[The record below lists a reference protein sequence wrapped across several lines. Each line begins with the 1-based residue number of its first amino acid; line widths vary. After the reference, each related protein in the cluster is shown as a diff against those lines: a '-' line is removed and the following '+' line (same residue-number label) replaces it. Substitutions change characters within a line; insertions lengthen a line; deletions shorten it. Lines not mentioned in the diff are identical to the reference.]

1 MAVSF
6 KKKSLF
12 SKGIIH
18 AEFFDPA
25 TDNLIGYSA
34 YVSNFGLQGSMNNGE
49 VAAGPGN
56 MLVMC
61 IPDTARLNITA
72 QTADTDL
79 NSLALPIGGTIAG
92 NGIIET
98 VIGVVASGST
108 ISLSGAVSPYGGQ
121 NGAIAYVL
129 TSSGTDKASTEAQS
143 GVAHAVS
150 AGGAIEDFEATNGN
164 TYCVKYF
171 IANSSA
177 EVLSIPAL
185 FAPKVVRAHFAV
197 NLYAKEGGSDVMS
210 SSIVGIRHYYFP
222 YYFFTAAMNETA
234 SQTET
239 GTVDLSGTCL
249 TYEEAISSGN
259 CASVGNQL
267 YGFIVDEML
276 GSNTSTSKVDGLY
289 FIGAGAGYSVQA
301 TKTLALPIKY
311 SINGVLTNISDMA
324 QVTFTSSD
332 TEKATIPEH
341 SNVVTGVAQGDV
353 VVTATVTNSAT
364 NATYTAV
371 CNVTVTAQQ

>member
-25 TDNLIGYSA
+25 TDDLIGFSA
-34 YVSNFGLQGSMNNGE
+34 YVSNFSVQGSMNNGE
-49 VAAGPGN
+49 VAAGPGS

-79 NSLALPIGGTIAG
+79 NSLSLPVGGTVAG
-92 NGIIET
+92 SGIIET
-98 VIGVVASGST
+98 VIGVAATGASISVSNAVA
-108 ISLSGAVSPYGGQ
+108 PYGGA

-129 TSSGTDKASTEAQS
+129 TSSGSDKAAVEAQS
-143 GVAHAVS
+143 GIAHSVGLDGTIA
-150 AGGAIEDFEATNGN
+150 DFTATNGN

-171 IANSSA
+171 ITNSSA

-222 YYFFTAAMNETA
+222 YYFFTSTLNETA

-249 TYEEAISSGN
+249 TFEESIASGN

-267 YGFIVDEML
+267 YGYIVDEMI
-276 GSNTSTSKVDGLY
+276 GANSSTSKIDGIY
-289 FIGAGAGYSVQA
+289 FIGLGAGASVARTQ
-301 TKTLALPIKY
+301 TIALPIKY
-311 SINGVLTNISDMA
+311 SVNGVLTNISDMS

-332 TEKATIPEH
+332 TTKATIPTH
-341 SNVVTGVAQGDV
+341 SNVATGVAVGNTTI
-353 VVTATVTNSAT
+353 TASVTNSAT
-364 NATYTAV
+364 NVTYTTTCELAV
-371 CNVTVTAQQ
+371 TNT

>member
-25 TDNLIGYSA
+25 TDNLIGFSA
-34 YVSNFGLQGSMNNGE
+34 YVSNFSVQGSMNNGE
-49 VAAGPGN
+49 VAAGPGA

-79 NSLALPIGGTIAG
+79 NSLSLPVGGTVAG
-92 NGIIET
+92 SGIIET
-98 VIGVVASGST
+98 VIGVAATGASISVSNAVA
-108 ISLSGAVSPYGGQ
+108 PYGGA
-121 NGAIAYVL
+121 NGAVAYVL
-129 TSSGTDKASTEAQS
+129 TSSGADKAAVEAQS
-143 GVAHAVS
+143 GVAHAVGLDGTI
-150 AGGAIEDFEATNGN
+150 ADFTATNGN

-171 IANSSA
+171 ITNSSA

-222 YYFFTAAMNETA
+222 YYFFTSALNETA

-249 TYEEAISSGN
+249 TYEEAIATGN

-267 YGFIVDEML
+267 YGYIVDEMI
-276 GSNTSTSKVDGLY
+276 GANSSTAKIDGLY
-289 FIGAGAGYSVQA
+289 FIGLGAGASVARTQ
-301 TKTLALPIKY
+301 TIALPIKY
-311 SINGVLTNISDMA
+311 SVNGVLTNISDMS

-332 TEKATIPEH
+332 TTKATIPTH
-341 SNVVTGVAQGDV
+341 SNVATGVAVGSTII
-353 VVTATVTNSAT
+353 TATVTNSAT
-364 NATYTAV
+364 NVTYTAN
-371 CNVTVTAQQ
+371 CNLSVTNS

>member
-25 TDNLIGYSA
+25 TDDLIGFSA
-34 YVSNFGLQGSMNNGE
+34 YVSNFSVQGSMNNGE
-49 VAAGPGN
+49 VAAGPGS

-79 NSLALPIGGTIAG
+79 NSLSLPVGGTVTG
-92 NGIIET
+92 SGIIET
-98 VIGVVASGST
+98 VIGVAASGAT
-108 ISLSGAVSPYGGQ
+108 ISVSNAVAPYGGA

-129 TSSGTDKASTEAQS
+129 TSSGSDKAAVEAQS
-143 GVAHAVS
+143 GVAHAVGLDGTI
-150 AGGAIEDFEATNGN
+150 ADFTATNGN

-171 IANSSA
+171 ITNSSA

-222 YYFFTAAMNETA
+222 YYFFTSTLNETA

-249 TYEEAISSGN
+249 TFEEAIASGN

-267 YGFIVDEML
+267 YGYIVDEMI
-276 GSNTSTSKVDGLY
+276 GANSSTSKVDGLY
-289 FIGAGAGYSVQA
+289 FIGLGAGATVARTQ
-301 TKTLALPIKY
+301 TIALPIKY
-311 SINGVLTNISDMA
+311 SVNGVLTNISDMS

-332 TEKATIPEH
+332 TTKATIPQH
-341 SNVVTGVAQGDV
+341 SNIATGVAAGSTTI
-353 VVTATVTNSAT
+353 TATVTNSAT
-364 NATYTAV
+364 NVTYTAT
-371 CNVTVTAQQ
+371 CDLTVTAS

>member
-18 AEFFDPA
+18 AEFFDVA
-25 TDNLIGYSA
+25 TDDLIGYSA
-34 YVSNFGLQGSMNNGE
+34 YVSNFSVQGSMNNGE
-49 VAAGPGN
+49 VAAGPGS

-61 IPDTARLNITA
+61 IPDTARLNVTA

-79 NSLALPIGGTIAG
+79 NSLALPVGGTVAG
-92 NGIIET
+92 SGIIET
-98 VIGVVASGST
+98 VIGVAAAGAT
-108 ISLSGAVSPYGGQ
+108 ISVSNAVAPYGGA

-129 TSSGTDKASTEAQS
+129 TSSGSDKAAVEAQS
-143 GVAHAVS
+143 GVAHAVGLDGTI
-150 AGGAIEDFEATNGN
+150 ADFTSVSGN

-171 IANSSA
+171 ITNSSA

-197 NLYAKEGGSDVMS
+197 NLYSKEGGSDVMS
-210 SSIVGIRHYYFP
+210 SSIVGIRHYFFP
-222 YYFFTAAMNETA
+222 YYFFTSTLNETA

-249 TYEEAISSGN
+249 TYEEAIASGN

-267 YGFIVDEML
+267 YGYIVDEMI
-276 GSNTSTSKVDGLY
+276 GANSSTSKIDGLY
-289 FIGAGAGYSVQA
+289 FIGLGAGATVVRGQ
-301 TKTLALPIKY
+301 TITLPIKY
-311 SINGVLTNISDMA
+311 SVNGVLTNISDMS
-324 QVTFTSSD
+324 QVSFTSSD
-332 TEKATIPEH
+332 TTKATIPAH
-341 SNVVTGVAQGDV
+341 SNVATGVATGSTV
-353 VVTATVTNSAT
+353 ITATVTNSST
-364 NATYTAV
+364 SATYTAT
-371 CNVTVTAQQ
+371 CELTVTAS

>member
-25 TDNLIGYSA
+25 TDDLIGYSA
-34 YVSNFGLQGSMNNGE
+34 YVSNFGLAGSMNNGE

-61 IPDTARLNITA
+61 IPDTARLNVTA

-79 NSLALPIGGTIAG
+79 NSLAMPIGGTVAG

-98 VIGVVASGST
+98 VVGVAASSST
-108 ISLSGAVSPYGGQ
+108 ITVANAVAPYGGK

-129 TSSGTDKASTEAQS
+129 TSSGSDKNAVEAQS
-143 GVAHAVS
+143 GVAHPVLE
-150 AGGAIEDFEATNGN
+150 GGIIGDFEANNGN

-171 IANSSA
+171 ITNSSA

-197 NLYAKEGGSDVMS
+197 NLYSKEGGSDVMS

-249 TYEEAISSGN
+249 TYEDAITSGN
-259 CASVGNQL
+259 CAAVGNQL
-267 YGFIVDEML
+267 YGFIVDEMI
-276 GSNTSTSKVDGLY
+276 GSSTSTSKVDGLY
-289 FIGAGAGYSVQA
+289 FIGGGAGYSVAA
-301 TKTLALPIKY
+301 THTIALPIKY
-311 SINGVLTNISDMA
+311 SINGVLSNISDMN
-324 QVTFTSSD
+324 QVTFTSG
-332 TEKATIPEH
+332 TPAKVTIPEH
-341 SNVVTGVAQGDV
+341 SNVATGAATGSSVI
-353 VVTATVTNSAT
+353 TATVTNST
-364 NATYTAV
+364 TGVTYTAT
-371 CNVTVTAQQ
+371 CTVTVTA

>member
-34 YVSNFGLQGSMNNGE
+34 YVSNFGLAGSMNNGE
-49 VAAGPGN
+49 VAAGPGS

-61 IPDTARLNITA
+61 IPDTARLNVTA

-79 NSLALPIGGTIAG
+79 NSLALPVGGTVEG

-98 VIGVVASGST
+98 VIGVAATGASLTVSN
-108 ISLSGAVSPYGGQ
+108 AVSPYGGK
-121 NGAIAYVL
+121 NGAVAYVL
-129 TSSGTDKASTEAQS
+129 TSSGADKAAVEAAS
-143 GVAHAVS
+143 GTAHAVNLDGTI
-150 AGGAIEDFEATNGN
+150 ADFTAVSGN

-171 IANSSA
+171 VTNSSA

-222 YYFFTAAMNETA
+222 YYFFTAAMSETA

-249 TYEEAISSGN
+249 TFEEAIEAGN
-259 CASVGNQL
+259 CASIGNQL
-267 YGFIVDEML
+267 YGFIVDEMI
-276 GSNTSTSKVDGLY
+276 GANSSTSKVDGIY
-289 FIGAGAGYSVQA
+289 FIGLGAGATVVRTQTIS
-301 TKTLALPIKY
+301 LPIKY
-311 SINGVLTNISDMA
+311 SVNGVLTNISDMS

-332 TEKATIPEH
+332 TTKATIPAH
-341 SNVVTGVAQGDV
+341 SNVATGVAAGNTTI
-353 VVTATVTNSAT
+353 TASVTNSPT
-364 NATYTAV
+364 GATYTATCV
-371 CNVTVTAQQ
+371 LTVTAS

>member
-25 TDNLIGYSA
+25 TDDLIGFSA
-34 YVSNFGLQGSMNNGE
+34 YVSNFSVQGSMNNGE
-49 VAAGPGN
+49 VAAGPGS

-79 NSLALPIGGTIAG
+79 NSLSLPVGGTVAG
-92 NGIIET
+92 SGIIET
-98 VIGVVASGST
+98 VIGVAATGASISVSNAVA
-108 ISLSGAVSPYGGQ
+108 PYGGA

-129 TSSGTDKASTEAQS
+129 TSSGSDKAAVEAQS
-143 GVAHAVS
+143 GVAHAVGLDGTI
-150 AGGAIEDFEATNGN
+150 ADFTATNGN

-171 IANSSA
+171 ITNSSA

-222 YYFFTAAMNETA
+222 YYFFTSTLNETA

-249 TYEEAISSGN
+249 TFEEAIASGN

-267 YGFIVDEML
+267 YGYIVDEMI
-276 GSNTSTSKVDGLY
+276 GANSSTSKVDGLY
-289 FIGAGAGYSVQA
+289 FIGLGAGATVARTQ
-301 TKTLALPIKY
+301 TIALPIKY
-311 SINGVLTNISDMA
+311 SVNGVLANISDMS

-332 TEKATIPEH
+332 TTKATIPQH
-341 SNVVTGVAQGDV
+341 SNIATGVAAGNTTI
-353 VVTATVTNSAT
+353 TATVTNSAT
-364 NATYTAV
+364 NVTYTAT
-371 CNVTVTAQQ
+371 CDLTVTAS

>member
-34 YVSNFGLQGSMNNGE
+34 YVSNFGLAGSMNNGE
-49 VAAGPGN
+49 VAAGPGS

-61 IPDTARLNITA
+61 IPDTARLNVTA

-79 NSLALPIGGTIAG
+79 NSLALPVGGTVEG
-92 NGIIET
+92 NGVIET
-98 VIGVVASGST
+98 VIGVAATGASLTVSN
-108 ISLSGAVSPYGGQ
+108 AVTPYGGK
-121 NGAIAYVL
+121 NGAVAYVL
-129 TSSGTDKASTEAQS
+129 TSSGSDKATVEASS
-143 GVAHAVS
+143 GIAHTVNLDGTIADFTAVS
-150 AGGAIEDFEATNGN
+150 GN

-171 IANSSA
+171 VTNSSA

-222 YYFFTAAMNETA
+222 YYFFTAAMSETA

-249 TYEEAISSGN
+249 TYEEAIEAGN
-259 CASVGNQL
+259 CASIGNQL
-267 YGFIVDEML
+267 YGFIVDEMI
-276 GSNTSTSKVDGLY
+276 GSNSSTSKVDGLY
-289 FIGAGAGYSVQA
+289 FIGLGAGATIVRTQTIS
-301 TKTLALPIKY
+301 LPIKY
-311 SINGVLTNISDMA
+311 SVNGVLTNISDMS

-332 TEKATIPEH
+332 TTKATIPAH
-341 SNVVTGVAQGDV
+341 SNVATGVAAGNTTI
-353 VVTATVTNSAT
+353 TASVTNSST
-364 NATYTAV
+364 GATYTATCV
-371 CNVTVTAQQ
+371 LTVTAS

>member
-12 SKGIIH
+12 SKGIVH

-25 TDNLIGYSA
+25 TDDLVGYSA
-34 YVSNFGLQGSMNNGE
+34 YVSNFGLAGSMNNGE
-49 VAAGPGN
+49 VAAGPGA
-56 MLVMC
+56 MLIMC
-61 IPDTARLNITA
+61 IPDTARLNVTA

-79 NSLALPIGGTIAG
+79 NSLALPVGGTVGG

-98 VIGVVASGST
+98 VIGVAATSGT
-108 ISLSGAVSPYGGQ
+108 ISLTNAVSPYGGQ
-121 NGAIAYVL
+121 NGAVCYIL
-129 TSSGTDKASTEAQS
+129 TSSGSDKGAVEAASGTAHT
-143 GVAHAVS
+143 VAS
-150 AGGAIEDFEATNGN
+150 DGTIEDFTAVSGN

-171 IANSSA
+171 VENSSA
-177 EVLSIPAL
+177 EVLPIPAL

-222 YYFFTAAMNETA
+222 YYFFTATINETS

-249 TYEEAISSGN
+249 TYEEAISSGS

-276 GSNTSTSKVDGLY
+276 GVNSSTSKVDGIY
-289 FIGAGAGYSVQA
+289 FIGLGAGATVAVGGS
-301 TKTLALPIKY
+301 LALPIKY
-311 SINGVLTNISDMA
+311 SINGVLSNISDMS

-332 TEKATIPEH
+332 ATKASIDTH
-341 SNVVTGVAQGDV
+341 SNVVTGVATGTATI
-353 VVTATVTNSAT
+353 TATVTNAST
-364 NATYTAV
+364 GATYTAT
-371 CNVTVTAQQ
+371 CQVTVTSA

>member
-12 SKGIIH
+12 SKGIVH
-18 AEFFDPA
+18 CEFFDVA
-25 TDNLIGYSA
+25 TDDLIGYSA
-34 YVSNFGLQGSMNNGE
+34 YVSNFTVQGSMNNGE
-49 VAAGPGN
+49 VAAGPGS

-61 IPDTARLNITA
+61 IPDTARLNVTA

-79 NSLALPIGGTIAG
+79 NSLALPVGGTVAG

-98 VIGVVASGST
+98 VIGVAATSSTLT
-108 ISLSGAVSPYGGQ
+108 ISNAVAPYGGQ

-129 TSSGTDKASTEAQS
+129 TSSGSDKATVEAAS
-143 GVAHAVS
+143 GTAHAVDENGVI
-150 AGGAIEDFEATNGN
+150 ADFTAVSGN

-171 IANSSA
+171 ITNSSA

-210 SSIVGIRHYYFP
+210 SSIVGIRHYFFP
-222 YYFFTAAMNETA
+222 YYFFTSALNETA

-249 TYEEAISSGN
+249 TYEEAIVEGN
-259 CASVGNQL
+259 CTSVGNQL
-267 YGFIVDEML
+267 YGYIVDEMI
-276 GSNTSTSKVDGLY
+276 GTNSSTSKVDGLY
-289 FIGAGAGYSVQA
+289 FVGLGAGVSVVAGNTV
-301 TKTLALPIKY
+301 TLPIKY
-311 SINGVLTNISDMA
+311 SVNGVLTNISDMS
-324 QVTFTSSD
+324 QVTFTSG
-332 TEKATIPEH
+332 TTTKATIPTH
-341 SNVVTGVAQGDV
+341 SNVVTGVSAGTSEI
-353 VVTATVTNSAT
+353 TATVTNSVTGAV
-364 NATYTAV
+364 YTAKTT
-371 CNVTVTAQQ
+371 VTVTNT

>member
-25 TDNLIGYSA
+25 TDDLVGYSA

-49 VAAGPGN
+49 VAAGPGA

-61 IPDTARLNITA
+61 IPDTARLNVTA

-79 NSLALPIGGTIAG
+79 NSLALPVGGTVAG
-92 NGIIET
+92 NGVIET
-98 VIGVVASGST
+98 VVGVAASSATLTLSNAVA
-108 ISLSGAVSPYGGQ
+108 PYGGK

-129 TSSGTDKASTEAQS
+129 TSSGSDKNATEAQS
-143 GVAHAVS
+143 GVAHAVGLDGVI
-150 AGGAIEDFEATNGN
+150 ADFEATNGN

-171 IANSSA
+171 ITNSSA

-222 YYFFTAAMNETA
+222 YYYFTATMNETA

-249 TYEEAISSGN
+249 TYEQAIESGN
-259 CASVGNQL
+259 CANVGNQL
-267 YGFIVDEML
+267 YGFIVDEMI
-276 GSNTSTSKVDGLY
+276 GANSSTTKVDGLY
-289 FIGAGAGYSVQA
+289 FIGAGAGYTVQA
-301 TKTLALPIKY
+301 TKTLTLPIKY
-311 SINGVLTNISDMA
+311 SINGVLSNISDMN
-324 QVTFTSSD
+324 QVTFTSSA
-332 TEKATIPEH
+332 TGKATIPQH
-341 SNVVTGVAQGDV
+341 SNVVTGVTTGDTV
-353 VVTATVTNSAT
+353 ITATVTNSAT
-364 NATYTAV
+364 NVTYTAT
-371 CNVTVTAQQ
+371 CNVTVTA

>member
-25 TDNLIGYSA
+25 TDNLVGYSA
-34 YVSNFGLQGSMNNGE
+34 YVSNFGLAGSMNNGE
-49 VAAGPGN
+49 VAAGPGS

-61 IPDTARLNITA
+61 IPDTARLNVTA

-79 NSLALPIGGTIAG
+79 NSLALPVGGTVEG
-92 NGIIET
+92 NGVIET
-98 VIGVVASGST
+98 VIGVAATGASLTVSNAVA
-108 ISLSGAVSPYGGQ
+108 PYGGK
-121 NGAIAYVL
+121 NGAVAYVL
-129 TSSGTDKASTEAQS
+129 TSSGADKAAVEAAS
-143 GVAHAVS
+143 GLAHTVNLDGTIADFTAVS
-150 AGGAIEDFEATNGN
+150 GN

-171 IANSSA
+171 ITNSSA

-222 YYFFTAAMNETA
+222 YYFFTATMNETA

-249 TYEEAISSGN
+249 TFEEAIEAGN

-267 YGFIVDEML
+267 YGFIVDEMI
-276 GSNTSTSKVDGLY
+276 GANSSTSKVDGLY
-289 FIGAGAGYSVQA
+289 FIGLGAGATVVRTQTIS
-301 TKTLALPIKY
+301 LPIKY
-311 SINGVLTNISDMA
+311 SVNGVLTNISDMS

-332 TEKATIPEH
+332 TTKATIPAH
-341 SNVVTGVAQGDV
+341 SNVATGVAAGNTTI
-353 VVTATVTNSAT
+353 TASVTNSST
-364 NATYTAV
+364 GATYTATCV
-371 CNVTVTAQQ
+371 LTVTAS

>member
-12 SKGIIH
+12 SKGIVH
-18 AEFFDPA
+18 CEFFDVA
-25 TDNLIGYSA
+25 TDDLIGYSA
-34 YVSNFGLQGSMNNGE
+34 YVSNFTVQGSMNNGE
-49 VAAGPGN
+49 VAAGPGS

-61 IPDTARLNITA
+61 IPDTARLNVTA

-79 NSLALPIGGTIAG
+79 NSLALPVGGTVAG

-98 VIGVVASGST
+98 VIGVAATSSTLT
-108 ISLSGAVSPYGGQ
+108 ISNAVAPYGGQ

-129 TSSGTDKASTEAQS
+129 TSSGSDKATVEAAS
-143 GVAHAVS
+143 GTAHAVDENGVI
-150 AGGAIEDFEATNGN
+150 ADFTAVSGN

-171 IANSSA
+171 ITNSSA

-210 SSIVGIRHYYFP
+210 SSIVGIRHYFFP
-222 YYFFTAAMNETA
+222 YYFFTSALNETA

-249 TYEEAISSGN
+249 TYEEAIAEGN
-259 CASVGNQL
+259 CTSVGNQL
-267 YGFIVDEML
+267 YGYIVDEMI
-276 GSNTSTSKVDGLY
+276 GTNSSTSKVDGLY
-289 FIGAGAGYSVQA
+289 FVGLGAGVSVVAGNTV
-301 TKTLALPIKY
+301 TLPIKY
-311 SINGVLTNISDMA
+311 SVNGVLTNISDMS
-324 QVTFTSSD
+324 QVTFTSG
-332 TEKATIPEH
+332 TTTKATIPTH
-341 SNVVTGVAQGDV
+341 SNVVTGVSAGTSEI
-353 VVTATVTNSAT
+353 TATVTNSVTGAV
-364 NATYTAV
+364 YTAKTT
-371 CNVTVTAQQ
+371 VTVTNT

>member
-25 TDNLIGYSA
+25 TDNLIGFSA
-34 YVSNFGLQGSMNNGE
+34 YVSNFSVQGSMNNGE
-49 VAAGPGN
+49 VAAGPGA

-79 NSLALPIGGTIAG
+79 NSLSLPVGGTVAG
-92 NGIIET
+92 SGIIET
-98 VIGVVASGST
+98 VIGVAATGAT
-108 ISLSGAVSPYGGQ
+108 ISVSNAVAPYGGA
-121 NGAIAYVL
+121 NGAVAYVL
-129 TSSGTDKASTEAQS
+129 TSSGSDKAAVEAQS
-143 GVAHAVS
+143 GVAHAVGLDGTI
-150 AGGAIEDFEATNGN
+150 ADFTATNGN

-171 IANSSA
+171 ITNSSA

-222 YYFFTAAMNETA
+222 YYFFTSALNETA

-249 TYEEAISSGN
+249 TYEEAIASGN

-267 YGFIVDEML
+267 YGYIVDEMI
-276 GSNTSTSKVDGLY
+276 GANSSTAKIDGIY
-289 FIGAGAGYSVQA
+289 FIGLGAGATVARTQTIS
-301 TKTLALPIKY
+301 LPIKY
-311 SINGVLTNISDMA
+311 SVNGVLTNISDMS

-332 TEKATIPEH
+332 TTKATIPTH
-341 SNVVTGVAQGDV
+341 SNIATGVAAGNTTI
-353 VVTATVTNSAT
+353 TATVTNSAT
-364 NATYTAV
+364 NVTYTST
-371 CNVTVTAQQ
+371 CDLTVTNS

>member
-25 TDNLIGYSA
+25 TDDLIGYSA
-34 YVSNFGLQGSMNNGE
+34 YVSNFGLAGSMNNGE
-49 VAAGPGN
+49 VAAGPGS

-61 IPDTARLNITA
+61 IPDTARLNVTA

-79 NSLALPIGGTIAG
+79 NSLAMPIGGTVG
-92 NGIIET
+92 GDGIIET
-98 VIGVVASGST
+98 VVGVAATGST
-108 ISLSGAVSPYGGQ
+108 LTLSNAVAPYGGK
-121 NGAIAYVL
+121 NGAVAYVL
-129 TSSGTDKASTEAQS
+129 TSSGSDKNAVEAQS
-143 GVAHAVS
+143 GVAHPVGD
-150 AGGAIEDFEATNGN
+150 GGAIGDFEATNGN

-171 IANSSA
+171 VTNSSA

-197 NLYAKEGGSDVMS
+197 NLYSKDGGSDVMS

-222 YYFFTAAMNETA
+222 YYFFTATINETA

-267 YGFIVDEML
+267 YGFIVDEMI
-276 GSNTSTSKVDGLY
+276 GSNSSTSKVDGLY
-289 FIGAGAGYSVQA
+289 FIGGGAGYSVTASQ
-301 TKTLALPIKY
+301 TIVLPIKY
-311 SINGVLTNISDMA
+311 SVNGVLSNISDMN
-324 QVTFTSSD
+324 QVTFTSG
-332 TEKATIPEH
+332 TTQKVTIPEH
-341 SNVVTGVAQGDV
+341 SNVATGVAAGSSV
-353 VVTATVTNSAT
+353 ITATVTNSAT
-364 NATYTAV
+364 GITYTAT
-371 CNVTVTAQQ
+371 CTVTVT

>member
-25 TDNLIGYSA
+25 TDDLIGYSA
-34 YVSNFGLQGSMNNGE
+34 YVSNFGLAGSMNNGE
-49 VAAGPGN
+49 VAAGPGS

-79 NSLALPIGGTIAG
+79 NSLALPVGGTVAG
-92 NGIIET
+92 NGVIET
-98 VIGVVASGST
+98 VVGVAASGST
-108 ISLSGAVSPYGGQ
+108 LTVSNAVAPYGGQ

-129 TSSGTDKASTEAQS
+129 TSSGTDKAAVEAAS
-143 GVAHAVS
+143 GIAHAVGLDGTI
-150 AGGAIEDFEATNGN
+150 ADFTATNGN

-171 IANSSA
+171 ITNSSA

-197 NLYAKEGGSDVMS
+197 NLYSKDGSGDVMS

-222 YYFFTAAMNETA
+222 YYFFTATMNETA

-249 TYEEAISSGN
+249 TYEEAITAGN
-259 CASVGNQL
+259 CAAVGNQL
-267 YGFIVDEML
+267 YGFIVDEMI
-276 GSNTSTSKVDGLY
+276 GANSSTSKVDGIY
-289 FIGAGAGYSVQA
+289 FVGLGAGATVVRGATIALPVKYSV
-301 TKTLALPIKY
+301 
-311 SINGVLTNISDMA
+311 NGVLTNISDMT

-332 TEKATIPEH
+332 TTKATIPAH
-341 SNVVTGVAQGDV
+341 SNVATGVAAGNSNI
-353 VVTATVTNSAT
+353 TASVTNSAT
-364 NATYTAV
+364 GVTYTAT
-371 CNVTVTAQQ
+371 CALTVTAS

>member
-25 TDNLIGYSA
+25 TDDLIGYSA
-34 YVSNFGLQGSMNNGE
+34 YVSNFGLAGSMNNGE

-79 NSLALPIGGTIAG
+79 NSLAMPIGGTVAG

-98 VIGVVASGST
+98 VVGVAAASST
-108 ISLSGAVSPYGGQ
+108 ISVSNAVAPYGGA

-129 TSSGTDKASTEAQS
+129 TSSGSDKNAVEAQS
-143 GVAHAVS
+143 GIAHHVGS
-150 AGGAIEDFEATNGN
+150 EGVIEDFEANSGN

-171 IANSSA
+171 ITNSSA

-222 YYFFTAAMNETA
+222 YYFFTAAMNETT

-249 TYEEAISSGN
+249 TYEDAISSGN

-267 YGFIVDEML
+267 YGFIVDEMI

-311 SINGVLTNISDMA
+311 SINGVLTNISDMN
-324 QVTFTSSD
+324 QVTFVSSD
-332 TEKATIPEH
+332 TTKVTIPEH
-341 SNVVTGVAQGDV
+341 SNVVTGAATGSSVI
-353 VVTATVTNSAT
+353 TATVTNSAT
-364 NATYTAV
+364 NVTYTAT
-371 CNVTVTAQQ
+371 CNVTVTA

>member
-25 TDNLIGYSA
+25 TDDLVGYSA
-34 YVSNFGLQGSMNNGE
+34 YVSNFGLAGSMNNGE

-61 IPDTARLNITA
+61 IPDTARLNVTA

-79 NSLALPIGGTIAG
+79 NSLSLPVGGTVAG
-92 NGIIET
+92 NGVIET
-98 VIGVVASGST
+98 VVGVAAASST
-108 ISLSGAVSPYGGQ
+108 ISVSNAVSPYGGQ
-121 NGAIAYVL
+121 NGAIAYIL
-129 TSSGTDKASTEAQS
+129 TSSGSDKNAVEAQS
-143 GVAHAVS
+143 GVAHAV
-150 AGGAIEDFEATNGN
+150 GAEGVIEDFDANSGN

-171 IANSSA
+171 ITNSSA
-177 EVLSIPAL
+177 EVLTIPAL

-222 YYFFTAAMNETA
+222 YYFFTAAMSETA

-249 TYEEAISSGN
+249 TYEQAISSGN

-267 YGFIVDEML
+267 YGFIVDEMI

-289 FIGAGAGYSVQA
+289 FIGGGAGYSVQA

-311 SINGVLTNISDMA
+311 SINGVLSNISDMN
-324 QVTFTSSD
+324 QVTFTSSA
-332 TEKATIPEH
+332 TGKATIPQH
-341 SNVVTGVAQGDV
+341 SNVVTGVSAGDTV
-353 VVTATVTNSAT
+353 ITATVTNSTT
-364 NATYTAV
+364 NVTYTAT
-371 CNVTVTAQQ
+371 CNVTVTA

>member
-25 TDNLIGYSA
+25 TDDLIGYSA
-34 YVSNFGLQGSMNNGE
+34 YVSNFGLAGSMNNGE
-49 VAAGPGN
+49 VAAGPGS

-61 IPDTARLNITA
+61 IPDTARLNVTA

-79 NSLALPIGGTIAG
+79 NSLAMPIGGTVG
-92 NGIIET
+92 GDGIIET
-98 VIGVVASGST
+98 VVGVAATGST
-108 ISLSGAVSPYGGQ
+108 LTLSNAVAPYGGK

-129 TSSGTDKASTEAQS
+129 TSSGSDKNAVEAQS
-143 GVAHAVS
+143 GVAHPVGD
-150 AGGAIEDFEATNGN
+150 GGAIGDFEATNGN

-171 IANSSA
+171 VTNSSA

-197 NLYAKEGGSDVMS
+197 NLYSKEGGSDVMS

-222 YYFFTAAMNETA
+222 YYFFTASLNETA

-267 YGFIVDEML
+267 YGFIVDEMI
-276 GSNTSTSKVDGLY
+276 GSNSSTSKVDGLY
-289 FIGAGAGYSVQA
+289 FIGGGAGYSVAA
-301 TKTLALPIKY
+301 TQTIVLPIKY
-311 SINGVLTNISDMA
+311 SVNGVLSNISDMN
-324 QVTFTSSD
+324 QVTFASGT
-332 TEKATIPEH
+332 TAKVTIPEH
-341 SNVVTGVAQGDV
+341 SNVATGVSAGSSV
-353 VVTATVTNSAT
+353 ITATVTNSAT
-364 NATYTAV
+364 GITYTAT
-371 CNVTVTAQQ
+371 CTVTVT

>member
-12 SKGIIH
+12 SKGIVH
-18 AEFFDPA
+18 CEFFDIA
-25 TDNLIGYSA
+25 TDDLIGYSA
-34 YVSNFGLQGSMNNGE
+34 YVSNFTVQGSMNNGE
-49 VAAGPGN
+49 VAAGPGS

-61 IPDTARLNITA
+61 IPDTARLNVTA

-79 NSLALPIGGTIAG
+79 NSLALPVGGTVAG

-98 VIGVVASGST
+98 VIGVAAISSTLT
-108 ISLSGAVSPYGGQ
+108 ISNAVAPYGGQ

-129 TSSGTDKASTEAQS
+129 TSSGSDKATVEAAS
-143 GVAHAVS
+143 GTAHAVDENGVI
-150 AGGAIEDFEATNGN
+150 ADFTAVSGN

-171 IANSSA
+171 ITNSSA

-210 SSIVGIRHYYFP
+210 SSIVGIRHYFFP
-222 YYFFTAAMNETA
+222 YYFFTSALNETA

-249 TYEEAISSGN
+249 TYEEAIAEGN

-267 YGFIVDEML
+267 YGYIVDEMI
-276 GSNTSTSKVDGLY
+276 GTNSSTSKVDGLY
-289 FIGAGAGYSVQA
+289 FVGLGAGVSVVAGNTV
-301 TKTLALPIKY
+301 TLPIKY
-311 SINGVLTNISDMA
+311 SVNGVLTNISDMS
-324 QVTFTSSD
+324 QVTFTSG
-332 TEKATIPEH
+332 TTTKATIPTH
-341 SNVVTGVAQGDV
+341 SNVVTGVSAGTSEI
-353 VVTATVTNSAT
+353 TATVTNSVTGAV
-364 NATYTAV
+364 YTAKTT
-371 CNVTVTAQQ
+371 VTVTNT

>member
-25 TDNLIGYSA
+25 TDDLIGFSA
-34 YVSNFGLQGSMNNGE
+34 YVSNFSVQGSMNNGE
-49 VAAGPGN
+49 VAAGPGS

-79 NSLALPIGGTIAG
+79 NSLSLPVGGTVTG
-92 NGIIET
+92 SGIIET
-98 VIGVVASGST
+98 VIGVAASGAT
-108 ISLSGAVSPYGGQ
+108 ISVSNAVAPYGGA

-129 TSSGTDKASTEAQS
+129 TSSGSDKAAVEAQS
-143 GVAHAVS
+143 GVAHAVGLDGTI
-150 AGGAIEDFEATNGN
+150 ADFTATNGN

-171 IANSSA
+171 ITNSSA

-222 YYFFTAAMNETA
+222 YYFFTSTLNETA

-249 TYEEAISSGN
+249 TFEEAIATGN

-267 YGFIVDEML
+267 YGYIVDEMI
-276 GSNTSTSKVDGLY
+276 GANSSTSKVDGLY
-289 FIGAGAGYSVQA
+289 FIGLGAGATVARTQ
-301 TKTLALPIKY
+301 TIALPIKY
-311 SINGVLTNISDMA
+311 SVNGVLTNISDMS

-332 TEKATIPEH
+332 TTKATIPQH
-341 SNVVTGVAQGDV
+341 SNIATGVAAGSTTI
-353 VVTATVTNSAT
+353 TATVTNSAT
-364 NATYTAV
+364 NVTYTAT
-371 CNVTVTAQQ
+371 CDLTVTAS

>member
-25 TDNLIGYSA
+25 TDNLVGYSA
-34 YVSNFGLQGSMNNGE
+34 YVSNFGLAGSMNNGE
-49 VAAGPGN
+49 VAAGPGA

-61 IPDTARLNITA
+61 IPDTARLNVTA

-79 NSLALPIGGTIAG
+79 NSLALPVGGTVAG

-98 VIGVVASGST
+98 VIGVAATGST
-108 ISLSGAVSPYGGQ
+108 LTVSNAVAPYGGQ

-129 TSSGTDKASTEAQS
+129 TSSGSDKADVEAHS
-143 GVAHAVS
+143 GEAHLVEANGTIADFTAVS
-150 AGGAIEDFEATNGN
+150 GN

-171 IANSSA
+171 IENSSA

-197 NLYAKEGGSDVMS
+197 NLYSKDGTGDVMS

-222 YYFFTAAMNETA
+222 YYFFTATMNETA

-259 CASVGNQL
+259 CANVGNQL
-267 YGFIVDEML
+267 YGFIVDEMI
-276 GSNTSTSKVDGLY
+276 GANSSTSKVDGLY
-289 FIGAGAGYSVQA
+289 FIGIGAGTSVA
-301 TKTLALPIKY
+301 VGYNLTLPIKY
-311 SINGVLTNISDMA
+311 SVNGVLTNISDMS
-324 QVTFTSSD
+324 QVTFTSSE
-332 TEKATIPEH
+332 TAKATIPAH
-341 SNVVTGVAQGDV
+341 SNVVTGVAAGDSV
-353 VVTATVTNSAT
+353 ITATVTNSAT
-364 NATYTAV
+364 GVTYTAKAD
-371 CNVTVTAQQ
+371 VTVTAP

>member
-12 SKGIIH
+12 SKGIVN

-25 TDNLIGYSA
+25 TNDLIGYSA
-34 YVSNFGLQGSMNNGE
+34 YVSNFSVAGSMNNGE
-49 VAAGPGN
+49 VAAGPGS

-72 QTADTDL
+72 QTADTDI
-79 NSLALPIGGTIAG
+79 NSLSLPVGGTVAG

-98 VIGVVASGST
+98 IIGVAATGST
-108 ISLSGAVSPYGGQ
+108 ISVSNAVAPYGTQ
-121 NGAIAYVL
+121 DVVAYVL
-129 TSSGTDKASTEAQS
+129 TSSGADKAAVEAAS
-143 GVAHAVS
+143 GIAHTVS
-150 AGGAIEDFEATNGN
+150 AGGTIEDFTAVSGN

-171 IANSSA
+171 ITNSSA

-210 SSIVGIRHYYFP
+210 SSIVGVRHYYFP
-222 YYFFTAAMNETA
+222 YYFFTSALNETA

-249 TYEEAISSGN
+249 TYEEAITSGN

-267 YGFIVDEML
+267 YGYIVDEMI
-276 GSNTSTSKVDGLY
+276 GSNSSTSKVDGIY
-289 FIGAGAGYSVQA
+289 FIGLGAGASVVRAQ
-301 TKTLALPIKY
+301 TITLPIKY
-311 SINGVLTNISDMA
+311 SVGGVLSNISDMS

-332 TEKATIPEH
+332 TTKATIPAH
-341 SNVVTGVAQGDV
+341 SNVATGVAAGTTTI
-353 VVTATVTNSAT
+353 TASVTNSST
-364 NATYTAV
+364 GVTYTA
-371 CNVTVTAQQ
+371 NVPLTVTAS

>member
-25 TDNLIGYSA
+25 TDDLIGYSA
-34 YVSNFGLQGSMNNGE
+34 YVSNFGLAGSMNNGE
-49 VAAGPGN
+49 VAAGPGA

-61 IPDTARLNITA
+61 IPDTARLNVTA

-79 NSLALPIGGTIAG
+79 NSLALPVGGTVAG
-92 NGIIET
+92 NGVIET
-98 VIGVVASGST
+98 VVGVSAPGST
-108 ISLSGAVSPYGGQ
+108 LTIAGAVSPYGGQ
-121 NGAIAYVL
+121 NGAVAYVL
-129 TSSGTDKASTEAQS
+129 TSSGSDKAYVEAHS
-143 GVAHAVS
+143 GEAHAVGQDGTIS
-150 AGGAIEDFEATNGN
+150 DFTATNGN

-171 IANSSA
+171 ITNSSA

-197 NLYAKEGGSDVMS
+197 NLYSKDGTGDVMS

-249 TYEEAISSGN
+249 TYEEAIASGN
-259 CASVGNQL
+259 CASIGNQL
-267 YGFIVDEML
+267 YGFIVDEMI
-276 GSNTSTSKVDGLY
+276 GANSSTFKVDGIY
-289 FIGAGAGYSVQA
+289 FIGAGAGYSVA
-301 TKTLALPIKY
+301 ANETLTLPIKY
-311 SINGVLTNISDMA
+311 SINGVLSNISDMN
-324 QVTFTSSD
+324 QVTFTSSA
-332 TEKATIPEH
+332 TGKATIPQH
-341 SNVVTGVAQGDV
+341 SNVVTGVTAGDTV
-353 VVTATVTNSAT
+353 ITATVTNSAT
-364 NATYTAV
+364 NQTYTTV
-371 CNVTVTAQQ
+371 CNVTVTAGT

>member
-34 YVSNFGLQGSMNNGE
+34 YVSNFGLAGSMNNGE
-49 VAAGPGN
+49 VAAGPGS

-61 IPDTARLNITA
+61 IPDTARLNVTA

-79 NSLALPIGGTIAG
+79 NSLALPVGGTVEG
-92 NGIIET
+92 NGVIET
-98 VIGVVASGST
+98 VIGVAATGASLTVSNAVA
-108 ISLSGAVSPYGGQ
+108 PYGGK
-121 NGAIAYVL
+121 NGAVAYVL
-129 TSSGTDKASTEAQS
+129 TSSGADKAAVEAAS
-143 GVAHAVS
+143 GLAHTVNLDGTIADFTAVS
-150 AGGAIEDFEATNGN
+150 GN

-171 IANSSA
+171 ITNSSA

-222 YYFFTAAMNETA
+222 YYFFTATMNETA

-249 TYEEAISSGN
+249 TFEEAIEAGN

-267 YGFIVDEML
+267 YGFIVDEMI
-276 GSNTSTSKVDGLY
+276 GANSSTSKVDGLY
-289 FIGAGAGYSVQA
+289 FIGLGAGATVVRTQTIS
-301 TKTLALPIKY
+301 LPIKY
-311 SINGVLTNISDMA
+311 SVNGVLTNISDMS

-332 TEKATIPEH
+332 TTKATIPAH
-341 SNVVTGVAQGDV
+341 SNVATGVAAGSTTI
-353 VVTATVTNSAT
+353 TASVTNSST
-364 NATYTAV
+364 GATYTATCV
-371 CNVTVTAQQ
+371 LTVTAS

>member
-25 TDNLIGYSA
+25 TDDLIGYSA
-34 YVSNFGLQGSMNNGE
+34 YVSNFGLAGSMNNGE
-49 VAAGPGN
+49 VAAGPGS

-61 IPDTARLNITA
+61 IPDTARLNVTA

-79 NSLALPIGGTIAG
+79 NSLALPVGGTVEG
-92 NGIIET
+92 NGVIET
-98 VIGVVASGST
+98 VIGVAATGASLTVSNAVA
-108 ISLSGAVSPYGGQ
+108 PYGGK

-129 TSSGTDKASTEAQS
+129 TSSGADKASVEAAS
-143 GVAHAVS
+143 GIAHTVNLDGTIADFTAVS
-150 AGGAIEDFEATNGN
+150 GN

-171 IANSSA
+171 ITNSSA

-222 YYFFTAAMNETA
+222 YYFFTATMNETA

-249 TYEEAISSGN
+249 TFEEAIEAGN

-267 YGFIVDEML
+267 YGFIVDEMI
-276 GSNTSTSKVDGLY
+276 GANSSTSKVDGLY
-289 FIGAGAGYSVQA
+289 FIGLGAGATVVRTQTIS
-301 TKTLALPIKY
+301 LPIKY
-311 SINGVLTNISDMA
+311 SVNGVLTNISDMS

-332 TEKATIPEH
+332 TTKATIPAH
-341 SNVVTGVAQGDV
+341 SNVATGVAAGNTTI
-353 VVTATVTNSAT
+353 TASVTNSST
-364 NATYTAV
+364 GATYTATCV
-371 CNVTVTAQQ
+371 LTVTAS

>member
-25 TDNLIGYSA
+25 TDDLIGYSA
-34 YVSNFGLQGSMNNGE
+34 YVSNFGLAGSMNNGE

-79 NSLALPIGGTIAG
+79 NSLAMPIGGTVAG

-98 VIGVVASGST
+98 VVGVAAASST
-108 ISLSGAVSPYGGQ
+108 ISVSNAVAPYGGA

-129 TSSGTDKASTEAQS
+129 TSSGSDKNAVEAQS
-143 GVAHAVS
+143 GIAHHVGS
-150 AGGAIEDFEATNGN
+150 EGVIEDFEASSGN

-171 IANSSA
+171 ITNSSA
-177 EVLSIPAL
+177 EVLTIPAL

-222 YYFFTAAMNETA
+222 YYFFTAAMSETA

-249 TYEEAISSGN
+249 TYEQAISSGN

-267 YGFIVDEML
+267 YGFIVDEMI

-301 TKTLALPIKY
+301 TKTIALPIKY
-311 SINGVLTNISDMA
+311 SINGVLTNISDMN
-324 QVTFTSSD
+324 QVTFTSG
-332 TEKATIPEH
+332 TTQKVTIPEH
-341 SNVVTGVAQGDV
+341 SNIATGVASGSSV
-353 VVTATVTNSAT
+353 ITATVTNSAT
-364 NATYTAV
+364 GVTYTATCTV
-371 CNVTVTAQQ
+371 NVTA

>member
-25 TDNLIGYSA
+25 TDDLVGYSA
-34 YVSNFGLQGSMNNGE
+34 YVSNFGLAGSMNNGE

-61 IPDTARLNITA
+61 IPDTARLNVTA

-79 NSLALPIGGTIAG
+79 NSLSLPVGGTVAG
-92 NGIIET
+92 NGVIET
-98 VIGVVASGST
+98 VVGVAAASST
-108 ISLSGAVSPYGGQ
+108 ISVSNAVSPYGGQ
-121 NGAIAYVL
+121 NGAIAYIL
-129 TSSGTDKASTEAQS
+129 TSSGSDKNAVEAQS
-143 GVAHAVS
+143 GVAHAV
-150 AGGAIEDFEATNGN
+150 GAEGVIEDFDANSGN

-171 IANSSA
+171 ITNSSA
-177 EVLSIPAL
+177 EVLTIPAL

-222 YYFFTAAMNETA
+222 YYFFTAAMSETA

-249 TYEEAISSGN
+249 TYEQAISSGN

-267 YGFIVDEML
+267 YGFIVDEMI

-289 FIGAGAGYSVQA
+289 FIGGGAGYSVQA

-311 SINGVLTNISDMA
+311 SINGVLSNISDMNK
-324 QVTFTSSD
+324 VTFTSSN
-332 TEKATIPEH
+332 TGKATIPQH
-341 SNVVTGVAQGDV
+341 SNVVTGVTTGDTV
-353 VVTATVTNSAT
+353 ITATVTNSVT
-364 NATYTAV
+364 NVTYTAT
-371 CNVTVTAQQ
+371 CTVTVTA